1 MMLCKDTQMR
11 LLILPLLICGA
22 FLGACNQP
30 EPSSGA
36 DIVLLNGGIYTVDAE
51 RSWAEAAA
59 ILDGRIVAVGSNASV
74 EALIGPDSEVIDLDW
89 SYGNARN
96 DRFTRSPARGRL

>member
-1 MMLCKDTQMR
+1 MLRHRSQLLVTPVICKNMPVR
-11 LLILPLLICGA
+11 LLTLSLLLCGA
-22 FLGACNQP
+22 LFGACNQP

-74 EALIGPDSEVIDLDW
+74 EALL
-89 SYGNARN
+89 AR
-96 DRFTRSPARGRL
+96 TRRSLTSVVVWQCPE